1 VSIPQIEAVGVIFG
15 MICLFAWDRFRY
27 DLVAVSALVVAVV
40 LGVVPAD
47 RAFSGFS
54 NPVIIIIAS
63 ALVVGRA
70 IARSGSIDV
79 LVQRLLRRLHTPSA
93 EIAVLAGS
101 VAFLS
106 AFMKNIGTLGI
117 FMPIAIQTA
126 RRSGRPISAYLMPL
140 AFGSLIG
147 GTMTLIGTSP
157 NLLISTIRQQTTG
170 QPYHLF
176 DFLPVGLPLTCIAL
190 VFLSFGWRLIPR
202 GRQGQPAAEDK
213 FEIGHYLTELRL
225 GKASPLIGRTV
236 EDLEAMGE
244 DDLSV
249 TAIIRRGGRRF
260 IPSRHW
266 ELRTGDIL
274 LVQADPTL
282 VKKVADEARLEVV
295 GADEPVAEGPK
306 SDALETG
313 EAVVLPDSPLIGKTA
328 KTMHL
333 RHRFEVNLLSVSRD
347 GQRIDTRLHQH
358 RFRAWDIAVLQGRQS
373 SLSEALAALRCLP
386 LADRELGLGRPR
398 DGIVPAAILAGAL
411 LLAAFGLVPVAI
423 AFLAAAVAV
432 TLLRHISLKEAYDA
446 VDWPVIVMLGALIP
460 VGESLKNTGADDVLA
475 GLLADAGAQLPG
487 PVALG
492 MVLTVAMLLTPLL
505 HHAAAVLVMGPVAAT
520 VAARLGYNPDPFL
533 MAVALGASCDF
544 LTPIGHQNNAIVMAP
559 GGYRFG
565 DYWRLGLPL
574 SILVVLAGT
583 PLILWAWPLK

>member
-1 VSIPQIEAVGVIFG
+1 VSIPQIEAVGVILG
-15 MICLFAWDRFRY
+15 MIGLFAWDRFRY
-27 DLVAVSALVVAVV
+27 DLVAVSALIVAVV

-70 IARSGSIDV
+70 IARSGSIDAV
-79 LVQRLLRRLHTPSA
+79 ARRLLSPLHSASA
-93 EIAVLAGS
+93 EIGVLAGC

-106 AFMKNIGTLGI
+106 AFMKNVGTLGI

-126 RRSGRPISAYLMPL
+126 RRGGRPISAYLMPL

-170 QPYHLF
+170 QPFHLF
-176 DFLPVGLPLTCIAL
+176 DFIPVGLPLTCLAL
-190 VFLSFGWRLIPR
+190 VFLTFGWRLIPR
-202 GRQGQPAAEDK
+202 GRQGQAAAEDR
-213 FEIGHYLTELRL
+213 FEIGHSLTELRL
-225 GKASPLIGRTV
+225 GKDSPLINRTV

-244 DDLSV
+244 EELSV
-249 TAIIRRGGRRF
+249 TAVIRGSRRS

-266 ELRTGDIL
+266 QLSEGDIL
-274 LVQADPTL
+274 LVQADPL
-282 VKKVADEARLEVV
+282 LAKKVADKARLEVV
-295 GADEPVAEGPK
+295 GADAPVFAGSK
-306 SDALETG
+306 SDELETG
-313 EAVVLPDSPLIGKTA
+313 EAVVLPDSPLVGKTA

-347 GQRIDTRLHQH
+347 GQRIGTRLHQH

-373 SLSEALAALRCLP
+373 SLSEALISLHCLP
-386 LADRELGLGRPR
+386 LADRGLGLGRPR
-398 DGIVPAAILAGAL
+398 DGIVPVAILAVAL
-411 LLAAFGLVPVAI
+411 LLAALGLVPVAI

-432 TLLRHISLKEAYDA
+432 TLLRHVSLKEAYDA

-475 GLLADAGAQLPG
+475 GLLASGGAQLPG

-574 SILVVLAGT
+574 SVLVVLAGT
-583 PLILWAWPLK
+583 PLILWTWPLR